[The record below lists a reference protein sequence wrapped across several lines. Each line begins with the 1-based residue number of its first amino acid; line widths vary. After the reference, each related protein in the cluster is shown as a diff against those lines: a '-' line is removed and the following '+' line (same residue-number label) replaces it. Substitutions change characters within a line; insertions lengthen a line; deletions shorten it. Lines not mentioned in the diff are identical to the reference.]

1 MVASLSVM
9 WIRRLT
15 DEMFTR
21 EGQGAVCFENKYEVA
36 NSWPYSCIFETPKA
50 PYASSFGFTGMGW
63 SSMPSGE
70 LGLQANLRRLGKAIP
85 PPPLTL
91 FIVLEMLRAV
101 PPIQF
106 LRPKDEG
113 SLPGLPV

>member
-36 NSWPYSCIFETPKA
+36 NSWPY
-50 PYASSFGFTGMGW
+50 
-63 SSMPSGE
+63 
-70 LGLQANLRRLGKAIP
+70 
-85 PPPLTL
+85 
-91 FIVLEMLRAV
+91 
-101 PPIQF
+101 
-106 LRPKDEG
+106 
-113 SLPGLPV
+113 